1 MDLRSR
7 LLLRRSALILVGLL
21 MAGAEAISAQSTD
34 RPATKHIEIT
44 GRARVRIVY
53 EFNARWP
60 RGEGSA
66 YFHLPVPCDT
76 GTQTIESFTSSLR
89 GHLETDDFDRE
100 VRSGHLSHD
109 RGDDRDLNWRVEI
122 VGVFKRRQLVDGP
135 PDPAAPP
142 IHPPPP
148 GAFLAS
154 TESIDWK
161 SDRFQDWLDHAG
173 LRRRDGEAAVDFGA
187 RVYAYLREN
196 GEYCYPPETSWT
208 ASAGC
213 RALSTDCGGFS
224 LIFTAACRAN
234 HIPARLLVGQ
244 WFKTEGSG
252 EALEMTGR
260 QAHVIAEFFD
270 PQIGWIPED
279 ISSSFLHTRG
289 FADLNF
295 FGRDPGFFFA
305 WHTDTDFHFT
315 VPGKSDEHVQWIQNP
330 APWFDDDAESA
341 AESSSHEWSFE
352 PLSTA
357 ATPAGA
363 APAP

>member
-1 MDLRSR
+1 MGASMDLRPRSF
-7 LLLRRSALILVGLL
+7 LRRAAFLLVGLAV
-21 MAGAEAISAQSTD
+21 AGTDVLSAQTT
-34 RPATKHIEIT
+34 RAATKHLEIT
-44 GRARVRIVY
+44 GRARIRIVY

-60 RGEGSA
+60 RGDGSA
-66 YFHLPVPCDT
+66 IFHLPVPSDT
-76 GTQTIESFTSSLR
+76 GAQTIESFTSSLR
-89 GHLETDDFDRE
+89 GHLATDESDPLRE

-109 RGDDRDLNWRVEI
+109 RGDDRDLHWRVEI
-122 VGVFKRRQLVDGP
+122 VGLFQRRQLVDGP
-135 PDPAAPP
+135 PDPSAPP

-173 LRRRDGEAAVDFGA
+173 LRRSEGEAAVDYGA

-196 GEYCYPPETSWT
+196 GEYCYPPETAWT

-234 HIPARLLVGQ
+234 RIPARLLVGQ

-252 EALEMTGR
+252 SSLEMTGR

-295 FGRDPGFFFA
+295 FGRDPGYFFA
-305 WHTDTDFHFT
+305 WHTDTDFHFA

-341 AESSSHEWSFE
+341 AESASHEWHFE
-352 PLSTA
+352 PL
-357 ATPAGA
+357 
-363 APAP
+363 